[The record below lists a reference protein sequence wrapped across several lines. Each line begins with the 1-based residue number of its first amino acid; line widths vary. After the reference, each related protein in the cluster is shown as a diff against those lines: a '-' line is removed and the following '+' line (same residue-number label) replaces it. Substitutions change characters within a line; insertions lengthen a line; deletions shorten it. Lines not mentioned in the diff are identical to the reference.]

1 MNHKRKDLER
11 ITFGIAVMF
20 GIYWIYSYLL
30 KQHLTVSD
38 GMKTILGMGV
48 LYGLG
53 LGLFLG
59 ITRDI
64 PVSSYEKRKV
74 SPKMVMLCFLLQF
87 TAILVLT
94 VLVNIADFA
103 GGNGTTAQI
112 NAVSGYMLF
121 LLLIFNP
128 VAEEFVFRK
137 LFADKL
143 LKHGERFYV
152 LVSAFCFALVHGV
165 SLGLPQIVYTFILGV
180 IWAYLLVK
188 TGDMKLVIL
197 LHALSNLFGSI
208 ITQTLLGI
216 SEVAAGGYA
225 MGLIV
230 LGILGL
236 VLFFVH
242 RNKLVLDAEPG
253 LIQGTILKELLS
265 NKGVIFYVVLTV
277 LTIGFV
283 KFY

>member
-1 MNHKRKDLER
+1 MNHKRRDLER
-11 ITFGIAVMF
+11 VTFGIAVMF
-20 GIYWIYSYLL
+20 GIYWIYSCLL
-30 KQHLTVSD
+30 KQQLPISD
-38 GMKTILGMGV
+38 GMKTILGMVV

-53 LGLFLG
+53 LGVFLC
-59 ITRDI
+59 IIRNI
-64 PVSSYEKRKV
+64 PATPYEKRKA
-74 SPKMVMLCFLLQF
+74 SPKMVLLCFLLQF

-94 VLVNIADFA
+94 VFVNIADSV
-103 GGNGTTAQI
+103 GGNGTTVEI
-112 NAVSGYMLF
+112 NATSGTMLF

-128 VAEEFVFRK
+128 VMEEFVFRK

-143 LKHGERFYV
+143 LKYGERSYV

-165 SLGLPQIVYTFILGV
+165 SLGIPQIVYTFILGM

-216 SEVAAGGYA
+216 SEVAAGVYS
-225 MGLIV
+225 MSLIA

-236 VLFFVH
+236 VLLLLH
-242 RNKLVLDAEPG
+242 RKELVLDGEPG
-253 LIQGTILKELLS
+253 LFKRTIVKDILI
-265 NKGVIFYVVLTV
+265 NKGILFYISLTAMTV
-277 LTIGFV
+277 CFM
-283 KFY
+283 KFC